1 MEATPKTGLMP
12 SPMSN
17 INGVVPV
24 MNLAAMQ
31 REERKNAE
39 VQNNR
44 PEITGLVGHVRKC
57 WSEAKQ
63 AKQNVELRM
72 LEAMRQRRGEYD
84 PEILGEI
91 RKSGG
96 SEVYMMLTSNK
107 CRAAKSWL
115 TDTLLGVRDEKP
127 WTISPTKLPT
137 LSPAEEQNLVT
148 LATQEAYALEQN
160 MGTTTGPEEMK
171 LLLSKVKARINT
183 AKTARAKQQ
192 VLAMETKMEDQLSEG
207 DFNNAFGQFL
217 DDLVTFPSAI
227 LKGPVIRKKPRME
240 WIPDGA
246 GGYKIDIKDVLVKEW
261 ERVDPFMA
269 YPAPHSTAINDGYF
283 IERHRL
289 SRSELETYK
298 GVDGYSD
305 AAIDAVLDQYGRNGI
320 RDWLSIDSEKAHVE
334 DRQSDL
340 MTSNSEGLIDALQFW
355 GAIQGKQLLEWGMT
369 AEDVPEEL
377 KEYHCEVWLIGEWVI
392 KATLNY
398 DPFNRKPYYKTS
410 YEEIPGVFWGNSIP
424 GLIKDCAAICNAT
437 ARALVNNMGIAS
449 GPQVDINIDRI
460 PKGENITKLYPWKIW
475 QTKSDPY
482 GSTAP
487 AVNFFQPNMMAAEL
501 MGIYEKF
508 ATLADEYS
516 SIPRYL
522 SGDAGAGGAGRTA
535 SGLSMLM
542 SNAGKGIKQ
551 VISNIDQ
558 YVLGPAIE
566 RLYYYNMKYE
576 EDPELKGDVRVVA
589 RGANSLVVKEQAQLR
604 RNEFLQIA
612 LNSQSVA
619 QIIGEEGVAALLREG
634 AKSLDMDT
642 DSIVP
647 SADALKVRANQM
659 QQAAQQQQALQPQ
672 GATLEGGA
680 PVTNNFKPIASA

>member
-1 MEATPKTGLMP
+1 
-12 SPMSN
+12 MS
-17 INGVVPV
+17 
-24 MNLAAMQ
+24 LANVQ

-44 PEITGLVGHVRKC
+44 PEIAGLTGHVRKC

-63 AKQNVELRM
+63 AKQKVEQRM
-72 LEAMRQRRGEYD
+72 LSALRQRRGEYD
-84 PEILGEI
+84 PEILAEI

-107 CRAAKSWL
+107 CRAAKAWL

-127 WTISPTKLPT
+127 WTINPTKLPT
-137 LSPAEEQNLVT
+137 LSPSEEQSLVKN
-148 LATQEAYALEQN
+148 ATEEAYALEQN
-160 MGTTTGPEEMK
+160 MGVTIGPAEMRGI
-171 LLLSKVKARINT
+171 LSKVKARVAT
-183 AKTARAKQQ
+183 AKTTRAKQQ
-192 VLAMETKMEDQLSEG
+192 VAAMELKMEDQLSEG

-217 DDLVTFPSAI
+217 DDLVTFPAAI
-227 LKGPVIRKKPRME
+227 LKGPVIRNKPRME
-240 WIPDGA
+240 WVQNGA
-246 GGYKIDIKDVLVKEW
+246 EYKLEIKDVLVKEW
-261 ERVDPFMA
+261 ERVDPFML
-269 YPAPHSTAINDGYF
+269 YPAPHSTSVNDGYL

-289 SRSELETYK
+289 SRTELETYK

-305 AAIDAVLDQYGRNGI
+305 AAINAVLDQYGRNGI
-320 RDWLSIDSEKAHVE
+320 RDWLSIDSEKAHAE
-334 DRQSDL
+334 DKQNDISG
-340 MTSNSEGLIDALQFW
+340 TNSEGLIDALQFW

-398 DPFNRKPYYKTS
+398 DPFKRKPYYKTS
-410 YEEIPGVFWGNSIP
+410 YEEIPGVFWGNAVP
-424 GLIKDCAAICNAT
+424 GLIQDCAAVCNAA

-449 GPQVDINIDRI
+449 GPQVDINIDRL

-551 VISNIDQ
+551 VISNVDQ

-576 EDPELKGDVRVVA
+576 EDPELKGDVRIVA
-589 RGANSLVVKEQAQLR
+589 RGANSLVIKEQAQLR

-612 LNSQSVA
+612 LSSESVA
-619 QIIGEEGVAALLREG
+619 QIIGQEGVAALLREG

-647 SADALKVRANQM
+647 SADVLKVRENQM
-659 QQAAQQQQALQPQ
+659 QQAATAQAAMQSQ
-672 GATLEGGA
+672 GATLENGA
-680 PVTNNFKPIASA
+680 PVTNSFKPVATS

>member
-1 MEATPKTGLMP
+1 MEATPKSGLMP
-12 SPMSN
+12 LAVTN
-17 INGVVPV
+17 INGVLPV

-39 VQNNR
+39 LQNSR

-63 AKQNVELRM
+63 AKENVEIRM

-84 PEILGEI
+84 PEVLGEI

-115 TDTLLGVRDEKP
+115 TDALLGVRDEKP
-127 WTISPTKLPT
+127 WTISPTKVPT
-137 LSPAEEQNLVT
+137 LSPVEEENIVLM
-148 LATQEAYALEQN
+148 ATQEAYALEQTL
-160 MGTTTGPEEMK
+160 GTTTGPEEMK
-171 LLLSKVKARINT
+171 NLLSKVKARINA

-192 VLAMETKMEDQLSEG
+192 AATMETKMEDQLSEG
-207 DFNNAFGQFL
+207 DFINAFGQFL
-217 DDLVTFPSAI
+217 DDLVTFPAAI
-227 LKGPVIRKKPRME
+227 LKGPVIRNKPRME
-240 WIPDGA
+240 WIQNGTN
-246 GGYKIDIKDVLVKEW
+246 YELEIKDVLVKEW
-261 ERVDPFMA
+261 ERVDPFML
-269 YPAPHSTAINDGYF
+269 YPAPHSTSVNDGYL

-305 AAIDAVLDQYGRNGI
+305 AAIDAVLDEYGKNGI
-320 RDWLSIDSEKAHVE
+320 RDLLSIDNEKAQVE
-334 DRQSDL
+334 DRETDL

-355 GAIQGKQLLEWGMT
+355 GAIQGKQLLEWGMS
-369 AEDVPEEL
+369 AEDVPDEL
-377 KEYHCEVWLIGEWVI
+377 KDYHCEVWLIGEWVI

-398 DPFNRKPYYKTS
+398 DPFKRKPYYKTS

-424 GLIKDCAAICNAT
+424 GLIKDCAAICNAA

-449 GPQVDINIDRI
+449 GPQVDINIDRL

-487 AVNFFQPNMMAAEL
+487 AVSFFQPNMMAAEL

-508 ATLADEYS
+508 AVLADEYS

-551 VISNIDQ
+551 VISNVDL

-576 EDPELKGDVRVVA
+576 EDTELKGDVRVIA

-619 QIIGEEGVAALLREG
+619 QIIGEDGVAALLREG
-634 AKSLDMDT
+634 AKQLDMDT

-647 SADALKVRANQM
+647 SADVLKSRANQM
-659 QQAAQQQQALQPQ
+659 QQATQQQQALQAQ
-672 GATLEGGA
+672 GATLQDGT
-680 PVTNNFKPIASA
+680 PVTNNFKPVA

>member
-1 MEATPKTGLMP
+1 MESSQNQGLMP
-12 SPMSN
+12 TAMSN
-17 INGVVPV
+17 LNGVLPV
-24 MNLAAMQ
+24 MSLANLQ
-31 REERKNAE
+31 REERKKAE

-44 PEITGLVGHVRKC
+44 PEITGLVSHVRKC
-57 WSEAKQ
+57 WTEAKQ
-63 AKQNVELRM
+63 SKVPAEKRM
-72 LEAMRQRRGEYD
+72 LEALRQRRGEYD
-84 PEILGEI
+84 PDILSEIK
-91 RKSGG
+91 KSGG

-107 CRAAKSWL
+107 CRAAKAWL

-127 WTISPTKLPT
+127 WTIRPTKVPE
-137 LSPAEEQNLVT
+137 LSPSEEKSLVQN
-148 LATQEAYALEQN
+148 ATEEAYALEQN
-160 MGTTTGPEEMK
+160 MGVTIGPAEMRS
-171 LLLSKVKARINT
+171 LLTKIKARVAT

-192 VLAMETKMEDQLSEG
+192 VAAMEVKMEDQLSEG

-217 DDLVTFPSAI
+217 DDLVTFPAAI
-227 LKGPVIRKKPRME
+227 LKGPVIRNKPRME
-240 WIPDGA
+240 WIQNGA
-246 GGYKIDIKDVLVKEW
+246 DYTLEIKDVLVKEW
-261 ERVDPFMA
+261 ERVDPFML
-269 YPAPHSTAINDGYF
+269 YPAPHSTSVNDGYL

-305 AAIDAVLDQYGRNGI
+305 AAINAVLDQYGRNGI
-320 RDWLSIDSEKAHVE
+320 RDWLSIDSEKAQVE
-334 DRQSDL
+334 DKQSDL
-340 MTSNSEGLIDALQFW
+340 SGTNSEGLIDALQFW
-355 GAIQGKQLLEWGMT
+355 GAIQGKQLIEWGMT

-398 DPFNRKPYYKTS
+398 DPFKRKPYYKTS
-410 YEEIPGVFWGNSIP
+410 YEEIPGVFWGNAVP
-424 GLIKDCAAICNAT
+424 GLIRDCASVCNAA

-449 GPQVDINIDRI
+449 GPQVDVNIDRL
-460 PKGENITKLYPWKIW
+460 PKGDNITQLYPWKIW
-475 QTKSDPY
+475 QSKSDPY

-487 AVNFFQPNMMAAEL
+487 AISFFQPNMMAAEL

-576 EDPELKGDVRVVA
+576 DDAELKGDVRIVA

-612 LNSQSVA
+612 LNSESVA

-634 AKSLDMDT
+634 AKALDMDT

-647 SADALKVRANQM
+647 SADVLKVRANQT
-659 QQAAQQQQALQPQ
+659 QQAQQTQQALQSQ

-680 PVTNNFKPIASA
+680 PVTNNFKPIATA